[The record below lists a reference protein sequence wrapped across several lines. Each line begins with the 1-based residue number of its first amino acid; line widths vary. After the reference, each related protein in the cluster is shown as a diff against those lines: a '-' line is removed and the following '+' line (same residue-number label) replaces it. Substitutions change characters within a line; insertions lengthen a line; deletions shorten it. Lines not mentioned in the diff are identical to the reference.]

1 MRCRVSDPLRPLFAL
16 ALSGIRYFPLIRDP
30 AKYRSHAKLAWQTF
44 GGAMLLLGWVPKP
57 RDQSDPERVA
67 EWARAR
73 ALVGQRIRQVRTR
86 RGLTQE
92 ALALRSGFSRNLLV
106 DVELGKSGLL
116 YERLFDLAAALEVSP
131 HEFLMVGDGAV
142 VELELPPAE

>member
-1 MRCRVSDPLRPLFAL
+1 M
-16 ALSGIRYFPLIRDP
+16 
-30 AKYRSHAKLAWQTF
+30 
-44 GGAMLLLGWVPKP
+44 PKA

-73 ALVGQRIRQVRTR
+73 RLVGQRIREIRTR

-92 ALALRSGFSRNLLV
+92 ALALRAGFSRNLLV

-116 YERLFDLAAALEVSP
+116 YERLFDLAAALDVSAF
-131 HEFLMVGDGAV
+131 EFLEGDGLVAA
-142 VELELPPAE
+142 EPSRPPASSPTATER